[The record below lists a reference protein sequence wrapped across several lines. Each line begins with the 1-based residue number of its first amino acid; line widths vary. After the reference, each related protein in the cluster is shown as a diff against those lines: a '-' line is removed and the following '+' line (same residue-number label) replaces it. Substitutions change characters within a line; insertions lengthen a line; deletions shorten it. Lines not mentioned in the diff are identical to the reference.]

1 MMCLL
6 NQFANPNGL
15 VPTRKRLMRKL
26 RKLAAATVISV
37 TLSTAAIAGDMQGPG
52 YVPPPPPPATST
64 GHGDIG
70 SPGEPETVEINCE
83 TSQELSAAE
92 SLILGLL
99 TVIF

>member
-1 MMCLL
+1 
-6 NQFANPNGL
+6 
-15 VPTRKRLMRKL
+15 MRKL
-26 RKLAAATVISV
+26 RKLAAAIVISIA
-37 TLSTAAIAGDMQGPG
+37 LSTAAFAGDMQGPG
-52 YVPPPPPPATST
+52 YVPPPPPSSS

-70 SPGEPETVEINCE
+70 SPGEPETVAINCE

>member
-1 MMCLL
+1 
-6 NQFANPNGL
+6 
-15 VPTRKRLMRKL
+15 MRKL
-26 RKLAAATVISV
+26 RKLAAAIVISIA
-37 TLSTAAIAGDMQGPG
+37 LSTAAFAGDMQGPG
-52 YVPPPPPPATST
+52 YVPPPPPPPSSS

-70 SPGEPETVEINCE
+70 SPGEPETVAINCE